1 LAHHNPT
8 RAFNLPNLDTSLPL
22 ARQAATAI
30 KAQTWRRVAACVE
43 SRSNRG
49 MLSSDENENKPIG
62 KGGQRKK
69 ADAAKKGEPRKRKE
83 ARSPAPKPDQLL
95 EALQRLGSQE
105 PVIEPMPEQA
115 SAPVMS
121 SENSP
126 SETPL
131 PDMSPVAAAAPAATT
146 PVSLQA
152 IADAYG
158 DYSKKSI
165 EQASTFVAQLATI
178 RSLSN
183 AFELQTAFARETYET
198 FVAESKRIRDLHREL
213 AKQRLSRLEGFV
225 GMTRAR

>member
-1 LAHHNPT
+1 
-8 RAFNLPNLDTSLPL
+8 
-22 ARQAATAI
+22 
-30 KAQTWRRVAACVE
+30 
-43 SRSNRG
+43 
-49 MLSSDENENKPIG
+49 MLSADDNENKPIG
-62 KGGQRKK
+62 KPSQRKAK
-69 ADAAKKGEPRKRKE
+69 ASDKTGAKPSAKAEPGKKSEPRKRKE
-83 ARSPAPKPDQLL
+83 AQSPAPKPDQLL

-121 SENSP
+121 SESSA

-131 PDMSPVAAAAPAATT
+131 PEMSPVAAAASVETT

-158 DYSKKSI
+158 DYSKKSL
-165 EQASTFVAQLATI
+165 EQTSTFVAKLAGT
-178 RSLSN
+178 RSLAG
-183 AFELQTAFARETYET
+183 AFELQTAFAREAYET

-213 AKQRLSRLEGFV
+213 AKQRLTRLEGFV